1 MAAWPRRR
9 SSAWPSRSSASR
21 CCLGPG
27 CENLEARRGD
37 RGWPLGQEGD
47 HRLVLPGARL
57 QGAASEPAAKTS
69 KLAAEIA
76 DGRLAKRA
84 VIFQEFAFKVLN
96 PIARITSRTTSS
108 LSCHS
113 AFGRCGQSW
122 AIGLRGSWWPRGA
135 WRNSSPAS
143 SCWTTA
149 PIARI
154 TSRTTSSLSCPSAF
168 GRCGVNNHHGHGQL
182 QLITLAPQS
191 CWRRSS
197 ITVWRLRLLPG
208 GG

>member
-1 MAAWPRRR
+1 MAAWPGRR

-27 CENLEARRGD
+27 CENLETRRGD

-84 VIFQEFAFKVLN
+84 VIFQEFAFKRIVVAQGCFEKQLSSDLVLDDSSDCEDH
-96 PIARITSRTTSS
+96 IADDLEPLRS
-108 LSCHS
+108 
-113 AFGRCGQSW
+113 FGIRPLRC
-122 AIGLRGSWWPRGA
+122 
-135 WRNSSPAS
+135 N
-143 SCWTTA
+143 
-149 PIARI
+149 
-154 TSRTTSSLSCPSAF
+154 
-168 GRCGVNNHHGHGQL
+168 
-182 QLITLAPQS
+182 
-191 CWRRSS
+191 
-197 ITVWRLRLLPG
+197 
-208 GG
+208 